1 MWADDRTIYEM
12 EIVIVFKH
20 LLHLELEYL
29 KLKHNKFVLEQAILQ
44 KYIYKKRIKGTKISV
59 Y

>member
-29 KLKHNKFVLEQAILQ
+29 KLKHNKFVLEEAIL
-44 KYIYKKRIKGTKISV
+44 
-59 Y
+59 